1 MGRCELRTE
10 NCCGLWAEWLAVAG
24 EYREQV
30 RLAASAEHIFRL
42 AGGRGLPLTK
52 PTTTHLRRGS
62 RKRGRDKLPMC
73 VCAGQGSGILH
84 ATPSV
89 EDLSRLFNTCG
100 VWETQH
106 SPERA
111 RQRWHTWPCSQP
123 RVPES
128 ARGPLLQA
136 TRAAGLIA
144 VPIRQGKSLSA
155 SKLLLGNKHRHREW
169 NMPAKYPLA
178 GIQT

>member
-1 MGRCELRTE
+1 MWAEDGEL
-10 NCCGLWAEWLAVAG
+10 LWALGRVASSCWG
-24 EYREQV
+24 IQRTGPTSCFCWAHLQACWRQGPSFNKAYNHPSAAKQEEREGQT
-30 RLAASAEHIFRL
+30 A
-42 AGGRGLPLTK
+42 
-52 PTTTHLRRGS
+52 
-62 RKRGRDKLPMC
+62 MC

-144 VPIRQGKSLSA
+144 VPIRLGKSLSA